1 MASDVILTLGGL
13 LVCTAAFYGLLFLA
27 AYVAKKVVKE

>member
-13 LVCTAAFYGLLFLA
+13 LVCTAVFYGLLFLA
-27 AYVAKKVVKE
+27 ACVAKKIVKE